1 MLARITSKDEDF
13 RVNFKEYGTTE
24 VSDKECV
31 NLLDYV
37 DLDPSVLHDNVR
49 GFLGK
54 TPFNDGIIETIANDP
69 KKFFMYNNGH
79 NHNS

>member
-1 MLARITSKDEDF
+1 M
-13 RVNFKEYGTTE
+13 NFKEYGTTE

-54 TPFNDGIIETIANDP
+54 TALP
-69 KKFFMYNNGH
+69 
-79 NHNS
+79 S